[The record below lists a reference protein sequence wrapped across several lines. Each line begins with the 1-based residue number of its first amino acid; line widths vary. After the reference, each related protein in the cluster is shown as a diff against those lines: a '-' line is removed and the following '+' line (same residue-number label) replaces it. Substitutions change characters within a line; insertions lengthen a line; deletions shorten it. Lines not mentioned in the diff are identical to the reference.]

1 MTTLTPRFP
10 GQHAVTALRNP
21 LRLVEQMAAVPDEIV
36 RVPLGP
42 RRLFLMNGPRPA
54 RALLSHPGD
63 GLRKERALRL
73 ARILFGN
80 GLLTSEGELHRR
92 QRRLL
97 QPAFES
103 RRMPGYANTF
113 CAQARALRDRW
124 QDGSVVDIGSEMT
137 GLTLSAVARAVCG
150 ERLPDPDG
158 FLAAAAE
165 GRRQFTRYRNPL
177 AEVFERLPLPST
189 LRLRRA
195 RRTLRDTAAHVLD
208 AERVDPEPP
217 VMSIL
222 RSCEDREQ
230 AIDELVTL
238 LLAGHDTTEIAL
250 TWAWVLLA
258 RHPDVEAR
266 LHRELHEVLGG
277 RPPDSGDLSALEYT
291 GAVVREA
298 MRLFPPVWAVSR
310 EATDRIELADHTFAA
325 GSVLMV
331 AQYALNRNPQFWQE
345 PSRFD
350 PARFTGGESVPP
362 FVYLP
367 FSRGPRGCIGERFAL
382 TELVL
387 VLATLAGGWRLRL
400 TTDRPIP
407 LRPGI
412 TLEPGR
418 RVLMRL
424 EKRRTPS

>member
-1 MTTLTPRFP
+1 MTILAPRFP
-10 GQHAVTALRNP
+10 GQHVITLLRNP
-21 LRLVEQMAAVPDEIV
+21 LPLIEKMAALPDDVVGV
-36 RVPLGP
+36 RLGHS
-42 RRLFLMNGPRPA
+42 RLYLMNGPGPA
-54 RALLSHPGD
+54 RALLTHTGD

-73 ARILFGN
+73 ARIVFGN

-97 QPAFES
+97 QPAFET
-103 RRMPGYANTF
+103 RRMPGYARTF
-113 CAQARALRDRW
+113 CAQARALGGRW
-124 QDGSVVDIGSEMT
+124 EDGRVVDVGSEMT
-137 GLTLSAVARAVCG
+137 RLTLSAVARALCG
-150 ERLPDPDG
+150 VRLPDADG

-195 RRTLRDTAAHVLD
+195 RRTLRDTAARILA
-208 AERVDPEPP
+208 AEPTDREPP
-217 VMSIL
+217 VLAIL
-222 RSCEDREQ
+222 RGCEDREQ

-238 LLAGHDTTEIAL
+238 LLAGHDTTEVAL

-258 RHPDVEAR
+258 RHPEAEAR
-266 LHRELHEVLGG
+266 LHEELRTVLGD
-277 RPPDSGDLSALEYT
+277 RPPQYEDLPTLEYT
-291 GAVVREA
+291 GGVIREA

-310 EATDRIELADHTFAA
+310 EATREIELANHTFAA

-331 AQYALNRNPQFWQE
+331 SQYALNRDPRFWPE

-350 PARFTGGESVPP
+350 PARFVGGDPVPP
-362 FVYLP
+362 FVYVP
-367 FSRGPRGCIGERFAL
+367 FSRGHRGCIGERFAS
-382 TELVL
+382 TELTL
-387 VLATLAGGWRLRL
+387 VLATLAGGWRFRL
-400 TTDRPIP
+400 TSERPIP

-418 RVLMRL
+418 PVLMRL
-424 EKRRTPS
+424 EKRRTPA